1 MLNRFFV
8 QKDAPPRGG
17 LLCCESYPD
26 GNKTPRDGNTHD
38 PDGIT
43 AISDGNKYHKRK
55 EIPSTFNNKNPTLS
69 LESKQ
74 GARLLQ

>member
-17 LLCCESYPD
+17 LLCCEPYPD
-26 GNKTPRDGNTHD
+26 G
-38 PDGIT
+38 II

-55 EIPSTFNNKNPTLS
+55 EIPLTSNNKNPTLS
-69 LESKQ
+69 LESKL
-74 GARLLQ
+74 GASYLQ

>member
-26 GNKTPRDGNTHD
+26 GNTHD
-38 PDGIT
+38 PDGII

-55 EIPSTFNNKNPTLS
+55 EIPLTSNNKNPTLS
-69 LESKQ
+69 LESKL
-74 GARLLQ
+74 GASYLQ